1 MYEIDDSVDNLYDSL
16 SVVTHHITAY
26 SSCCYEASVFGVPTL
41 LFGADAS
48 SIYSDEIKNGLFTW
62 TEGSFH
68 DLALWLEKSNSETQ
82 VRHDQNAYIVSSL
95 DTARR
100 TMDNL
105 QESHLIT

>member
-1 MYEIDDSVDNLYDSL
+1 MPS
-16 SVVTHHITAY
+16 
-26 SSCCYEASVFGVPTL
+26 L

-68 DLALWLEKSNSETQ
+68 DLAHWLEKPNSESL
-82 VRHDQNAYIVSSL
+82 VRHDQNSYILSSL

-100 TMDNL
+100 TLDDL
-105 QESHLIT
+105 QETHVIT